1 MSTHRRHDRHPLV
14 QRFAQACTISLAAF
28 VTSGAG
34 LLAFV
39 RDEPRPAWL
48 AALAIVSAGLVV
60 VSFTGWLVSSLAVGH
75 RDSLTG
81 AGRS

>member
-1 MSTHRRHDRHPLV
+1 MSTYRPSDRHPLV
-14 QRFAQACTISLAAF
+14 QRFAQACTISLATF

-39 RDEPRPAWL
+39 REEQRPAWL
-48 AALAIVSAGLVV
+48 AALAILSAGLVV
-60 VSFTGWLVSSLAVGH
+60 VSFTGWLVASLAVGH
-75 RDSLTG
+75 RGSVTG